1 MQDVKEDVVDG
12 FEMMVVGE
20 NTTIRYLSK
29 ERILVTITYEN
40 VTGSD
45 AVKTELMNCT
55 LHNFNLRDAGSET
68 EKISL
73 KKIMKRVEEIFFA
86 TC

>member
-1 MQDVKEDVVDG
+1 MQEVKEDVVDG
-12 FEMMVVGE
+12 FEMIVVE
-20 NTTIRYLSK
+20 KNATIRYLS
-29 ERILVTITYEN
+29 EGRLLATTTYEN

-45 AVKTELMNCT
+45 AVKNELMNCT
-55 LHNFNLRDAGSET
+55 LHNFNLRDARSEA

-73 KKIMKRVEEIFFA
+73 KTIIKRVEEVFFA